1 MNEDIRVWVLE
12 LLQIRDN
19 KINEISKILSE
30 HNMALKILGA
40 GLVIFFTGLVGF
52 GFTLAITCWQVFGK

>member
-52 GFTLAITCWQVFGK
+52 GFTLAITCWQVFSK

>member
-52 GFTLAITCWQVFGK
+52 GFTLAITCWQVFEK